1 MNNIINIG
9 GVDCYEQDGTVYL
22 KLEAVAR
29 GLGFTDNKDG
39 IEYVRWA
46 RIDKYLKE
54 LNFAT
59 CGEISKRPEFIPENI
74 FYRLAMKAKNETA
87 EKFQAL
93 VADEIIP
100 TIRRTGGY
108 VNNDEQFI
116 NTYLPFADDKT
127 KLLFAT
133 TLQTI
138 REQNAT
144 IQKQKTELQNK
155 QEVIEGLVEDID
167 VYTKKDIINRTC
179 RRTGFG
185 YAKRYKNLYK
195 CFKETFHI
203 DLEARCAGYNSSQ
216 VVKRKDKLSVLNYAD
231 KFGFIDDLYACC
243 VKLYETDVKEL
254 LEYLQKVHA

>member
-1 MNNIINIG
+1 MNNIMNIG
-9 GVDCYEQDGTVYL
+9 GVDCYEENGTAYL
-22 KLEAVAR
+22 KLETVAR

-46 RIDKYLKE
+46 RVDKYLKE

-59 CGEISKRPEFIPENI
+59 CGERCDFIPENI

-93 VADEIIP
+93 VADKIIP

-116 NTYLPFADDKT
+116 NTYLPFADDNT

-138 REQNAT
+138 REQNTT
-144 IQKQKTELQNK
+144 IQKQKTELKNK
-155 QEVIEGLVEDID
+155 QEVIDGLVEDID

-231 KFGFIDDLYACC
+231 KFGFIDDLYVCC